1 MKLHGATLMF
11 AAALLCTPLSQTLAQ
26 TAVPVS
32 AASDAL
38 AYRKDAARHIY
49 ARFADHIYK
58 GMLPALVHAI
68 VVVETEVDAQGSVT
82 DVHVLRA
89 PSHAP
94 DVTQAVLDMIHQAS
108 PLPVPQF
115 LGKTKFTEVWLVD
128 HSGSFQLHALTEGQH

>member
-1 MKLHGATLMF
+1 MYFLKRSRNA
-11 AAALLCTPLSQTLAQ
+11 SLASPSNQ
-26 TAVPVS
+26 EYSPPPQL
-32 AASDAL
+32 DDQL
-38 AYRKDAARHIY
+38 DLQL
-49 ARFADHIYK
+49 DPP
-58 GMLPALVHAI
+58 PALVHAI